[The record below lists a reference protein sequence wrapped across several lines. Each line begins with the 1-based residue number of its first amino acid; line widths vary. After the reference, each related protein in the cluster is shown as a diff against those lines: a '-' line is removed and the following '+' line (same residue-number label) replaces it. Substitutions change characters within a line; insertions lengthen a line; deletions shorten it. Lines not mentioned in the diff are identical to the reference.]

1 MLKESLKLL
10 VENNKAVL
18 KFEGEVIF
26 DNSNQLKEEAKQ
38 MLSKN
43 EGVNKLVIDLANVSY
58 LDSSGVGLILSLFKF
73 MRNKKGTLAVAAAN
87 EKIKRVFEVTKLQ
100 EIIPVYAG
108 VEEAM
113 EEEPV

>member
-1 MLKESLKLL
+1 ML

-43 EGVNKLVIDLANVSY
+43 EKVNSLVIDLGSVPY
-58 LDSSGVGLILSLFKF
+58 LDSSGVGVILSLFKF
-73 MRNKKGTLAVAAAN
+73 MRNRNGALAVAEAN
-87 EKIKRVFEVTKLQ
+87 EKIKRVFDVTKLR

-113 EEEPV
+113 QEDQV